1 MAGIGSREG
10 NMSVG
15 PERYVLTVLF
25 RCSGVAVPNGPSL
38 RPREVIVLIVIIVY
52 IHSNLYSYIRRFS
65 YMLLIHVYIYAGKT
79 LGQNSSTADSTST

>member
-1 MAGIGSREG
+1 
-10 NMSVG
+10 
-15 PERYVLTVLF
+15 
-25 RCSGVAVPNGPSL
+25 
-38 RPREVIVLIVIIVY
+38 VIVLIVIIVY